1 MSLQRKAVNRI
12 YVKRNTVCVN
22 ANSFCVRNN
31 LTMLSLSESM
41 LRANPE
47 ISLYQAYTNQSRPP
61 AKPVV
66 VIMGIMCNFNRM
78 VLWGAN
84 GACFDIFLMQMGC
97 NSRKFKGKH
106 STAINVF
113 HLADQLGTSVFHL
126 SCYLIVFAMR

>member
-47 ISLYQAYTNQSRPP
+47 MSLQQAYTNQKRHGQKPCLSFCQQA
-61 AKPVV
+61 AKKMP
-66 VIMGIMCNFNRM
+66 
-78 VLWGAN
+78 
-84 GACFDIFLMQMGC
+84 QQ
-97 NSRKFKGKH
+97 NSEVELNPQKVGR
-106 STAINVF
+106 AAEA
-113 HLADQLGTSVFHL
+113 L
-126 SCYLIVFAMR
+126 